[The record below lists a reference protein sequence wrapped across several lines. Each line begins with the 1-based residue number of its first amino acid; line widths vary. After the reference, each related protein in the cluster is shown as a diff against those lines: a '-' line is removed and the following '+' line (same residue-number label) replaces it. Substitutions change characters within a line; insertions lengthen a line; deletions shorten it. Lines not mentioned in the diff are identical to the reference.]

1 MAEDERVVDLLQQI
15 RDLLARH
22 LHDNDPHDDA
32 DRPEVRGD

>member
-22 LHDNDPHDDA
+22 LHDDPHDGD
-32 DRPEVRGD
+32 DRTEVRGD